1 MLAAGRLDGSPRRN
15 VKYERRPARAQPPV
29 NTRDVTNAGLQL
41 QRRARGRGWRGWC
54 LRPRVSAPFTQRRR
68 CQSDCVSKPPAAP
81 IVGANNDS
89 GRAGRGRSHGRR
101 FRLFR
106 ERKHRAAEGGRS
118 VDELLQPQPCRYRDA
133 SEGSV
138 DAISTATTKRQCT

>member
-29 NTRDVTNAGLQL
+29 NTGTLRMQGFS
-41 QRRARGRGWRGWC
+41 RSGGRGRRWRGWC
-54 LRPRVSAPFTQRRR
+54 LRPLVPAPFTQRRC

-81 IVGANNDS
+81 IVGANNDY
-89 GRAGRGRSHGRR
+89 GRTSRSRSHGRR

-106 ERKHRAAEGGRS
+106 ERKHRAPEGGRS
-118 VDELLQPQPCRYRDA
+118 VDELLQPQSCRYRDA

-138 DAISTATTKRQCT
+138 DAISTATTKRQCA